1 MRLPLAVLLSVIV
14 AGCSQPVEQ
23 SESYAGA
30 APDVQ
35 MMRPPPPS
43 APSEERVVAADVS
56 NSTVVQRQPT
66 APAGVP
72 MLAYSYNYGIEA
84 PPKSIRLLV
93 ARHEQACAAAG
104 PTVCQMTSANV
115 QELGEDQIRG
125 SLQLRATP
133 AWLKRFREGVASEAR
148 AEGGRVVQ
156 SNVTSEDLSRQIVD
170 TEAALRA
177 KSTLRDRLQAL
188 LASRP
193 GKLSELLE
201 LERELARVQQ
211 EIDATQSQLEVMRA
225 RVAMSELTISYA
237 SAGVLA
243 PQGAFSPIGD
253 ALSDV
258 AGIIAGTLAF
268 MIRLVAVL
276 FIWALLI
283 GGLLWVFRK
292 RLPKVRL
299 PRREPPPPAT

>member
-1 MRLPLAVLLSVIV
+1 MRLPAAILLSVIL
-14 AGCSQPVEQ
+14 AGCSRPAEQ
-23 SESYAGA
+23 SESYASADMEMAKPA
-30 APDVQ
+30 APPS
-35 MMRPPPPS
+35 MR
-43 APSEERVVAADVS
+43 EEGGAAADVS
-56 NSTVVQRQPT
+56 NTTIVQRQPT

-72 MLAYSYNYGIEA
+72 MLAYSYTYGIEA

-93 ARHEQACAAAG
+93 ARHEAACVAAG

-115 QELGEDQIRG
+115 QEIGEDQIRG

-133 AWLKRFREGVASEAR
+133 GWLKRFREGLASEAR
-148 AEGGRVVQ
+148 EEGGRLVQ
-156 SNVTSEDLSRQIVD
+156 SNVSSEDLSRQIVD

-188 LASRP
+188 LAGRP

-201 LERELARVQQ
+201 LERELARVQG
-211 EIDATQSQLEVMRA
+211 EIDATQSQLAVMRA

-276 FIWALLI
+276 FIWVLLI

-292 RLPKVRL
+292 RLPKW
-299 PRREPPPPAT
+299 RRRSEPPPAT